1 MWIPCESKKD
11 KEIVDMTFAENL
23 KMLRKQAGM
32 SQEQLAEKLGV
43 SRQAVTK
50 WETGAGIPDIENI
63 MAIST
68 LFDISIDDLLSNKSG
83 SKKLPETEYLYES
96 VTEYDIDESKRYD
109 MKLGGAKRLVLVGDE
124 GEKIRVSLGS
134 NTFSALQND
143 FKVKIDDI
151 RKRIDIDIK
160 RRNGVTEATAKN
172 EVDIFVQIPVQYVDK
187 IECEVHAETVEIRS
201 IECENIELGV
211 KTSKLVMENIIGWV
225 EVDCNLDMEIMCD
238 SLNGEIAI
246 NQVSATSKMHLPKE
260 AVFQAVA
267 KGIGTSISYEKAG
280 QRAERFDTP
289 EADNVIELNGIKSE
303 LIICMD

>member
-32 SQEQLAEKLGV
+32 SQEQLAEKIGV

-68 LFDISIDDLLSNKSG
+68 LFNISIDDLLSNESG

>member
-1 MWIPCESKKD
+1 MGIPCESKKD

-32 SQEQLAEKLGV
+32 SQEQLAEKIGV

-68 LFDISIDDLLSNKSG
+68 LFDISIDDLLSNESG

-246 NQVSATSKMHLPKE
+246 NQVSATSKLHLPKE

>member
-1 MWIPCESKKD
+1 MGIPCESKKD

-32 SQEQLAEKLGV
+32 SQEQLAEKIGV

-63 MAIST
+63 MAISA
-68 LFDISIDDLLSNKSG
+68 LFDISIDDLLSNERG
-83 SKKLPETEYLYES
+83 SKKVVETEYLYES

-109 MKLGGAKRLVLVGDE
+109 MKLGGAKRLILAGYE
-124 GEKIRVSLGS
+124 GEKIRVRLGS
-134 NTFSALQND
+134 NTFSTLQND

>member
-1 MWIPCESKKD
+1 
-11 KEIVDMTFAENL
+11 MTFAENV

-63 MAIST
+63 MAISA
-68 LFDISIDDLLSNKSG
+68 LFDISIDDLPSNERG
-83 SKKLPETEYLYES
+83 SKKVVETEYLYES
-96 VTEYDIDESKRYD
+96 ITEYDIDESKHYD
-109 MKLGGAKRLVLVGDE
+109 MKLEGAKRLILAGYE
-124 GEKIRVSLGS
+124 GEKIRVRLGS
-134 NTFSALQND
+134 NTFSTLQND

-151 RKRIDIDIK
+151 RKRIDIDVK
-160 RRNGVTEATAKN
+160 RKNGATEAMAKS
-172 EVDIFVQIPVQYVDK
+172 EIDIFVQIPVQYIDK
-187 IECEVHAETVEIRS
+187 IECEAHAETVEIRS
-201 IECENIELGV
+201 IECENMEFGV
-211 KTSKLVMENIIGWV
+211 KTTNLILENVVGSV

-246 NQVSATSKMHLPKE
+246 NQVSATSKIHVPKE
-260 AVFQAVA
+260 AIFQAVA

-280 QRAERFDTP
+280 QQVERFDAP

-303 LIICMD
+303 LIVCIG